1 MQTRKYYPTLV
12 LSDIHIGSEFSKIGE
27 VTDFLKSVNCDKLI
41 LNGDIIDGWQLQ
53 KSGKNVRNK
62 KHTEFL
68 KVIMAMQD
76 NFGTEVIYVRG
87 NHDDFLDLF
96 IPFRIAGISF
106 VKEYYHE
113 SFGQRYY
120 VTHGDIF
127 DVITSNMRWLSNLGD
142 IGYTILLKINRIY
155 NTYRI
160 KRGKP
165 YFSLSQSVKQKFK
178 SAVSY
183 ISDFEKEL
191 AGLARSKNCDGVI
204 CGHIHQPADTLYGDI
219 RYLNS
224 GDWVETLSALAEK
237 PDGEWEIIF
246 YHEFK
251 AEKDSSSDLKKVK
264 IAS

>member
-1 MQTRKYYPTLV
+1 MQTRKYYPTMV
-12 LSDIHIGSEFSKIGE
+12 LSDIHIGSEFSKIEE
-27 VTDFLKSVNCDKLI
+27 VTDFLKSINCDKLI

-53 KSGKNVRNK
+53 KSGKNVRDK
-62 KHTEFL
+62 KYTELL

-87 NHDDFLDLF
+87 NHDDFLDSF
-96 IPFRIAGISF
+96 IPFRIANISF

-120 VTHGDIF
+120 VVHGDIF
-127 DVITSNMRWLSNLGD
+127 DAVTSRMRWLSKLGD
-142 IGYTILLKINRIY
+142 IGYTLLLIINRIY
-155 NTYRI
+155 NKYRV
-160 KRGKP
+160 KKGKP
-165 YFSLSQSVKQKFK
+165 YYSFSQSVKQKFK

-183 ISDFEKEL
+183 ISDFEEEL
-191 AGLARSKNCDGVI
+191 VNLARIKHCDGII
-204 CGHIHQPADTLYGDI
+204 CGHIHQPADTWYGDI

-237 PDGEWEIIF
+237 PDGEWEIIL

-251 AEKDSSSDLKKVK
+251 ADKDALPETKKIR